1 MKKIIL
7 GITAILLTITLSAC
21 GASSNEAAI
30 TNLGNQLDETANT
43 ITNFK
48 TINPNDLSI
57 SSEKTNTFSNET
69 ISNSRQAQLLL
80 LNEQYCKTDILRQTA
95 KLKSG
100 LSKNLK
106 LSKAQITAI
115 KDYTNSLGKYT
126 NSIAYTE
133 SEMESAAKSV
143 SSLKKNSAKN
153 TEKINAKLS
162 RLMCNSNARS
172 AYFENIL
179 HTLEELENCLNLNFN
194 QNENKTPP
202 IIIDTPDN
210 DQNSA
215 TDTQNQPQSQN
226 KNKIKNI
233 DTYAPYPINTD
244 KTPNN
249 KVNKNIKTQ
258 PSNFQEFGEDGEY
271 YRYINPINTQ
281 IGQNDN
287 QFNPPR
293 NIDTYAPITRNIDTY
308 GINNGIGYGI
318 NTPFGANRMYG
329 GNGIYNGM
337 YGNRFY
343 GNGFCYNGFNQMNNP
358 YGIYN
363 SNNINRMTTP
373 YQYPAITSANCNN
386 NENCNFDTTVD
397 TTQAQDQATNQEP
410 EQRLEDYEIL
420 NEEDTIEKMDKSK
433 QKIENIT
440 FTKTEPSE
448 TDKETKTI
456 SLAKIE
462 LHKTPETRIVD
473 ASKIQDQTNNAIE
486 DELNKTI
493 IAH

>member
-30 TNLGNQLDETANT
+30 TNLENQLDETANT

-69 ISNSRQAQLLL
+69 ISNFKQAQLLL

-143 SSLKKNSAKN
+143 ASLKKNPAKN

-202 IIIDTPDN
+202 VVIDMPNN
-210 DQNSA
+210 DQNST

-244 KTPNN
+244 KTPDN
-249 KVNKNIKTQ
+249 KANKNIKTQ
-258 PSNFQEFGEDGEY
+258 PSNFQELGEDGEY

-293 NIDTYAPITRNIDTY
+293 NIDTYAPMTRNIDTY
-308 GINNGIGYGI
+308 GINNGVGYGI

-343 GNGFCYNGFNQMNNP
+343 GNGFCYNGFNQMNSP

-373 YQYPAITSANCNN
+373 YQYPAITPANCNN
-386 NENCNFDTTVD
+386 NENYNFDTTVD
-397 TTQAQDQATNQEP
+397 TTQAQDQEP
-410 EQRLEDYEIL
+410 EQRLEDYKIL

-433 QKIENIT
+433 EKIENMA

-473 ASKIQDQTNNAIE
+473 ASKIQDQTNNEIE